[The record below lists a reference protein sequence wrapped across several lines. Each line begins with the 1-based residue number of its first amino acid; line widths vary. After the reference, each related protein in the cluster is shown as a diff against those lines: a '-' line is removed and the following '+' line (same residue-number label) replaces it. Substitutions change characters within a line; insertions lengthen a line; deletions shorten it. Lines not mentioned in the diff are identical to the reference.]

1 MKLIGVLMAFAMCGS
16 VYAQTFENSIQAV
29 ERNQAK
35 TDILVYKVKNQIFEL
50 QAQNWQ
56 PFIARQA
63 YKTHGLF
70 QHMAR
75 VMGASE
81 QLGRYFVRK
90 YPTALSKGDAI
101 SELYALQADRN
112 VELAYFEP
120 KVEDAVM
127 LARMQASPTQQPPV
141 SLQLQNFEGQ
151 QFYLEAAP
159 SGVDA
164 RYAWTLPGGTGK
176 GIRVVDV
183 ETGWD
188 TDHFEFG
195 QTFFSNGNNAHVD
208 HGTAVWGEIAA
219 RRDDVGVTGIAY
231 DVEYG
236 LAGNGWEKGGGFTDY
251 PKTIAGVIESAVAA
265 MSAGDVLVIEQHA
278 PLVGDYGPIEYFEPV
293 FQILKIATDRGIH
306 CVAAA
311 GNGYSNLDDPKYN
324 GAFDMNVRD
333 SGCILVGAAMPPQRT
348 DAYARADFSNY
359 GARVDSFGYGED
371 VVTTGYGD
379 LFSGSYQGKNASYT
393 STFSGTSSATPIVSG
408 AVISVLGIAKAK
420 GVTISPKEL
429 RAALHVTGT
438 EQKGANKDVQHI
450 GNLPDIKQLVEHFH
464 LQ

>member
-1 MKLIGVLMAFAMCGS
+1 
-16 VYAQTFENSIQAV
+16 
-29 ERNQAK
+29 
-35 TDILVYKVKNQIFEL
+35 
-50 QAQNWQ
+50 
-56 PFIARQA
+56 
-63 YKTHGLF
+63 
-70 QHMAR
+70 
-75 VMGASE
+75 
-81 QLGRYFVRK
+81 
-90 YPTALSKGDAI
+90 
-101 SELYALQADRN
+101 
-112 VELAYFEP
+112 
-120 KVEDAVM
+120 
-127 LARMQASPTQQPPV
+127 
-141 SLQLQNFEGQ
+141 
-151 QFYLEAAP
+151 
-159 SGVDA
+159 
-164 RYAWTLPGGTGK
+164 
-176 GIRVVDV
+176 
-183 ETGWD
+183 
-188 TDHFEFG
+188 
-195 QTFFSNGNNAHVD
+195 
-208 HGTAVWGEIAA
+208 
-219 RRDDVGVTGIAY
+219 
-231 DVEYG
+231 
-236 LAGNGWEKGGGFTDY
+236 
-251 PKTIAGVIESAVAA
+251 
-265 MSAGDVLVIEQHA
+265 LVIEQHA

-311 GNGYSNLDDPKYN
+311 GNGYSNLDDPKYQ